1 MSEYPQTV
9 RRRLS
14 KNVRYL
20 RTLHGMTQEQLAERV
35 GNTHKHIGEIER
47 ARVNVSLDI
56 VSKLA
61 RALSVD
67 VLDLFR
73 AETKA
78 RPLALLTTRQLDDLQ
93 RALRAVDAVAR
104 ANRRLARKRSA
115 RP

>member
-1 MSEYPQTV
+1 MSDYPQTI

-20 RTLHGMTQEQLAERV
+20 RTLHGLTQEQLAERV

-67 VLDLFR
+67 VQDLFR
-73 AETKA
+73 ADGKA
-78 RPLALLTTRQLDDLQ
+78 RPLHVLTTRQLDDLD
-93 RALRAVDAVAR
+93 RALRVVDVVKRAR
-104 ANRRLARKRSA
+104 RKT
-115 RP
+115 

>member
-1 MSEYPQTV
+1 MSDYPQTI

-20 RTLHGMTQEQLAERV
+20 RTLHGLTQEQLAERV

-47 ARVNVSLDI
+47 ARVNVGIDV

-73 AETKA
+73 AEGKT
-78 RPLALLTTRQLDDLQ
+78 RPLSVLTTRQLTELQ
-93 RALRAVDAVAR
+93 RALQVVETVAR
-104 ANRRLARKRSA
+104 ANRRRK
-115 RP
+115 

>member
-1 MSEYPQTV
+1 MSEYPQTI

-20 RTLHGMTQEQLAERV
+20 RTLHGLTQEELAERV

-47 ARVNVSLDI
+47 GRVNVGIDI

-73 AETKA
+73 ADGKA
-78 RPLALLTTRQLDDLQ
+78 RPLAVLTLRQLDDLR
-93 RALRAVDAVAR
+93 RALRVVDAVAR
-104 ANRRLARKRSA
+104 AQRRTAARKK
-115 RP
+115 

>member
-1 MSEYPQTV
+1 MSEYPQTI

-20 RTLHGMTQEQLAERV
+20 RTLHGLTQEELAERV

-67 VLDLFR
+67 VCDLFR
-73 AETKA
+73 ADGKA
-78 RPLALLTTRQLDDLQ
+78 RPLHVLTTRQFDDLR
-93 RALRAVDAVAR
+93 RALRAVDTVDR
-104 ANRRLARKRSA
+104 ANRRTASRRK
-115 RP
+115 